1 MGRRRVYTSTIA
13 NRAPQGCSRTRLI
26 TRRNSAHDS
35 RFHAVFSLLAR
46 YAPTH
51 CTVTAPCDEYAL
63 AAAARHRYRNTGLR
77 SELEW
82 RPPTGTTPTVP
93 AADNEGHSQP
103 GKAVGSTRLV
113 VGASKRSSASLGID
127 SGPPILAMLTAQEV
141 VERLSGEPVRS
152 RNRRIFL
159 SRLSVVSKGSAK
171 P

>member
-1 MGRRRVYTSTIA
+1 MSMLSRLPPVTGTEIPASGRSSSGA
-13 NRAPQGCSRTRLI
+13 
-26 TRRNSAHDS
+26 
-35 RFHAVFSLLAR
+35 
-46 YAPTH
+46 
-51 CTVTAPCDEYAL
+51 
-63 AAAARHRYRNTGLR
+63 
-77 SELEW
+77 
-82 RPPTGTTPTVP
+82 PTGTTPTVP

-103 GKAVGSTRLV
+103 GKAVSSTRLM

-152 RNRRIFL
+152 RNRHIFL